1 LLLLHT
7 EINVGTMKK
16 LIKKYTPILFGLLM
30 SSFTSCI
37 ISSALGFVG
46 NTSGNFFINW
56 IKEGMTVLC
65 LAVSIA
71 TFVPLIIRKGIIKI
85 TED

>member
-1 LLLLHT
+1 
-7 EINVGTMKK
+7 
-16 LIKKYTPILFGLLM
+16 M
-30 SSFTSCI
+30 SSFISCI
-37 ISSALGFVG
+37 ISSALGFVD
-46 NTSGNFFINW
+46 NTFGNFFINW
-56 IKEGMTVLC
+56 IKERVIILC